1 MKKIWVLICLG
12 TLVFIL
18 FWGGLFSHSAAS
30 QQIESRLNNLE
41 ADLNRLES
49 QVNRLQSQL
58 SNRPSSSRRTTITPS
73 PSSRRNLSQQQ
84 KDPMFD
90 KLATLVVEVKRQ
102 VQGLEKRV
110 SELESR

>member
-1 MKKIWVLICLG
+1 MKRIWVLICLG

-18 FWGGLFSHSAAS
+18 FWGGLFSHPAAS

-41 ADLNRLES
+41 ADFNRLES
-49 QVNRLQSQL
+49 QVNQLQSQL

-73 PSSRRNLSQQQ
+73 PPSRRNLSQQ

-90 KLATLVVEVKRQ
+90 RLATLVVEVKRQ

-110 SELESR
+110 TQLESR